1 MRSQFLHGQPKL
13 KSILRIYGACWLWQ
27 RGASCSIIGQAHT
40 GQTWFSTGQEDMRK
54 TWDLPG
60 GETGSQGLWWAM
72 CVPVGEQLGTETQES
87 PEAKVQREPEF
98 HSGVEEEGKGGVGKL

>member
-1 MRSQFLHGQPKL
+1 
-13 KSILRIYGACWLWQ
+13 
-27 RGASCSIIGQAHT
+27 
-40 GQTWFSTGQEDMRK
+40 
-54 TWDLPG
+54 
-60 GETGSQGLWWAM
+60 M